1 VNKEKLSMNALKTGW
16 LALMVGICCTLPQ
29 ALALYPEPG
38 NIYYGVLRGQGG
50 RVLTPEDGVRLRMT
64 VTRGS
69 GTNAV
74 TTVVAETD
82 IVSAPKGGPNF
93 ILRPSLDGGGGQ
105 AYSLSALRTGERV
118 RVLVAK
124 DGREVEVEGPIPT
137 AGLRAEVF
145 ALSLVAPCDED
156 LDGDGLC
163 DDWEYRFFNGTNLT
177 DGTSDFD
184 GDLLTDRMEYEQG
197 SDPKNP
203 DSPLLGLFNPSM
215 APSGEFT
222 VEWNKA
228 NTSAFSA
235 PSYRLE
241 YTTDAG
247 KPFQPVPPG
256 NVMIDARAP
265 GSISIQTGGTEMMLI
280 RARQQ

>member
-1 VNKEKLSMNALKTGW
+1 MNALKTGC
-16 LALMVGICCTLPQ
+16 LAWMLGISCSLQQ

-38 NIYYGVLRGQGG
+38 NIYHGVLRGQGG

-74 TTVVAETD
+74 RTVVAETD
-82 IVSAPKGGPNF
+82 IVTAPAGGPNL

-105 AYSLSALRTGERV
+105 AYSLSALRPGERV
-118 RVLVAK
+118 RVFVAK
-124 DGREVEVEGPIPT
+124 GGREVEVEGPVPA
-137 AGLRAEVF
+137 AGNRAEVF
-145 ALSLVAPCDED
+145 ALSLVAPCGGDF
-156 LDGDGLC
+156 DGDGLC
-163 DDWEYRFFNGTNLT
+163 DDWEERFFDGINLT

-197 SDPKNP
+197 SDPKSP
-203 DSPLLGLFNPSM
+203 DSPLLGLFNPSL
-215 APSGEFT
+215 APNGEFT

-228 NTSAFSA
+228 NTSAVST

-265 GSISIQTGGTEMMLI
+265 GSIRIQTGGTNMMLI

>member
-1 VNKEKLSMNALKTGW
+1 MNALKTGYM
-16 LALMVGICCTLPQ
+16 ALMVGISCSLPQ
-29 ALALYPEPG
+29 GLALYPEPG

-50 RVLTPEDGVRLRMT
+50 RVLTPEDGLRLRMT

-69 GTNAV
+69 GANAV

-82 IVSAPKGGPNF
+82 LVSAPTGGPNF

-105 AYSLSALRTGERV
+105 IYSVSALRTGERV
-118 RVLVAK
+118 RVVVAK

-137 AGLRAEVF
+137 VGFRAEVF
-145 ALSLVAPCDED
+145 ALSLVAPCSGDF
-156 LDGDGLC
+156 DGDGLC
-163 DDWEYRFFNGTNLT
+163 DDWEERFFGGINLT

-184 GDLLTDRMEYEQG
+184 GDLLSDRMEYEQG

-203 DSPLLGLFNPSM
+203 DSPLLGLFNPSL
-215 APSGEFT
+215 APNGEFT

-228 NTSAFSA
+228 NTSAVST

-241 YTTDAG
+241 YTMDAG

-265 GSISIQTGGTEMMLI
+265 GSIRIQTGGTNVMLF

>member
-1 VNKEKLSMNALKTGW
+1 MNALKTRC
-16 LALMVGICCTLPQ
+16 LALMVGISCCLPQ
-29 ALALYPEPG
+29 ALAIYPEPG
-38 NIYYGVLRGQGG
+38 NIYYGVLRGYGG
-50 RVLTPEDGVRLRMT
+50 RVLTAEDGVRLRMT

-82 IVSAPKGGPNF
+82 IVSAPTGGPNF

-118 RVLVAK
+118 RVFVAK
-124 DGREVEVEGPIPT
+124 EGREVEVDGAIPT
-137 AGLRAEVF
+137 AGVRAEVF
-145 ALSLVAPCDED
+145 PLSLVAPCGGD

-163 DDWEYRFFNGTNLT
+163 DDWEELFFSGINLT

-203 DSPLLGLFNPSM
+203 DSPLLGLFNPSL
-215 APSGEFT
+215 ASNGEFT

-228 NTSAFSA
+228 NTSASSI

-247 KPFQPVPPG
+247 KPFLPVPPG

-265 GSISIQTGGTEMMLI
+265 GSIRIQTGGTNMMLI

>member
-1 VNKEKLSMNALKTGW
+1 MTKEKLSMNAIKTGC
-16 LALMVGICCTLPQ
+16 LALMVGISCCLTQ

-38 NIYYGVLRGQGG
+38 NIYYGILRGYGG

-82 IVSAPKGGPNF
+82 ILSAPTGGPNF

-118 RVLVAK
+118 RVFVAK
-124 DGREVEVEGPIPT
+124 EGREVEVDGAIPT
-137 AGLRAEVF
+137 AGVRAEVF
-145 ALSLVAPCDED
+145 PLSLVAPCGGD

-163 DDWEYRFFNGTNLT
+163 DDWEELFFSGINLT

-203 DSPLLGLFNPSM
+203 DSPLLVLFNPSL
-215 APSGEFT
+215 ASNGEFT

-228 NTSAFSA
+228 NTSASSI

-247 KPFQPVPPG
+247 KPFLPVPPG

-265 GSISIQTGGTEMMLI
+265 GSIRIQTGGTNMMLI